1 MTFAP
6 LLDRPLDRAEDHVG
20 VAAPVGAEHL
30 SDQGLRHATG
40 HADALAVDIA
50 SEDRAGAVRAMAVP
64 VAVALAGE
72 VLLHELDAREGRVR
86 RVDAGVEHG
95 HDRARAGERRG
106 IRTDRRDAPCRRR
119 AGGRLRDRFDQAR
132 RHRRRHRHHGLVSEQ
147 VRAFVVVDLD
157 DVDRRFGRA
166 AHAARLEAAAWTAE
180 RIADR
185 APLQVPQDDVLLHCR
200 PPSDRAAGEDRCRAV
215 RGPRA
220 RRGRAATGLGQ
231 RAHMCRFDSGRHERS
246 PSMPLRTPAGHGI

>member
-6 LLDRPLDRAEDHVG
+6 FWTAHWIARKIMSESPPPSAPSTLPISAFDTPRAT
-20 VAAPVGAEHL
+20 PM
-30 SDQGLRHATG
+30 RC
-40 HADALAVDIA
+40 AVDVA
-50 SEDRAGAVRAMAVP
+50 SEDRAGAVRAVAVP

-95 HDRARAGERRG
+95 HDRTRAGERRG

-147 VRAFVVVDLD
+147 VRAFVMVDLD
-157 DVDRRFGRA
+157 DVDRGFGRA
-166 AHAARLEAAAWTAE
+166 AHAARARSRRVDCRT
-180 RIADR
+180 DR
-185 APLQVPQDDVLLHCR
+185 R
-200 PPSDRAAGEDRCRAV
+200 PRSAAG
-215 RGPRA
+215 P
-220 RRGRAATGLGQ
+220 
-231 RAHMCRFDSGRHERS
+231 SGRCTSPLPTPFRIVAAGGSVPAVPWARDAYGVVEPRRERY
-246 PSMPLRTPAGHGI
+246 PLDAAPHPRGARHLSAG